1 MEHTRDFFCFLNSAT
16 ACFAVDV
23 ANFHADIYLR
33 AKLSG

>member
-1 MEHTRDFFCFLNSAT
+1 MEHARDFFRFLNPAT

-23 ANFHADIYLR
+23 ANFHTDTYLR